1 MNLDDC
7 ISFILS
13 ILDNLI
19 IKILNQ
25 DNNNFNKYD
34 KIITIII
41 NKIILMFL
49 ILKKISKNRKKLLEL
64 KVELSKLND
73 LQKNNIK

>member
-1 MNLDDC
+1 MNLDDY

-25 DNNNFNKYD
+25 DNHNFNKYD

-49 ILKKISKNRKKLLEL
+49 ILKKIKKNRKKLLEL
-64 KVELSKLND
+64 KVELTKLND
-73 LQKNNIK
+73 LQKNNKK

>member
-1 MNLDDC
+1 M
-7 ISFILS
+7 
-13 ILDNLI
+13 
-19 IKILNQ
+19 IKL
-25 DNNNFNKYD
+25 
-34 KIITIII
+34 ITIII
-41 NKIILMFL
+41 NKTILMFL

>member
-1 MNLDDC
+1 
-7 ISFILS
+7 
-13 ILDNLI
+13 
-19 IKILNQ
+19 
-25 DNNNFNKYD
+25 
-34 KIITIII
+34 
-41 NKIILMFL
+41 MFL